1 MGMIA
6 STDHELVEAS
16 RRGESEAF
24 GKLVARYQDVVC
36 AVSYSSTGDR
46 ALSEDVAQETF
57 VAAWRRLDRVR
68 EGSLRAW
75 LCAIA
80 RNLGHKARRRT
91 WREQPMEADEQIA
104 ADNPFDDLARA
115 DSERIVRDALARIP
129 EKYREVLVLFYR
141 ESQSV
146 RDVAQTLGIGEAAVA
161 QRLSRGRRY
170 LADGMMELVET
181 SLRGRPRRN
190 LVAAVLAT
198 IVAIEIPSRV
208 DAASLKTKGSTMMKF
223 AIAASLL
230 AAAGTTAYL
239 VHDRTDAA
247 SATPVT
253 AKAAAAPTLHYGTGV
268 ARRPALGPTAPV
280 HATVARSKTV
290 DDLAML
296 PSDADVVVGVDIAR
310 IRNSSL
316 FKLVA
321 PMLLSKAPGL
331 GQLQS
336 ACALDPIAELS
347 SITIGIKHMGSKR
360 VADGAVVVHGL
371 SKSKVFDCLTKLG
384 SNADLHVDGDVMTFG
399 GGSEQVALTFIDDT
413 TALLV
418 IGADATKDD
427 IARVAARRGTVGSP
441 SYSDLI
447 HEINTDDAL
456 WLAVDESSPVL
467 TEINK
472 RIAEPTGVQFHGI
485 YGSID
490 VGDGI
495 VLNAGG
501 RTGSPELVAK
511 LVDLAQHQIDANQ
524 LAQRFEQLD
533 VNADGSDVIVSIALS
548 ASQLMQIVSNHT
560 AGQQP

>member
-80 RNLGHKARRRT
+80 RNLGRKARRRT
-91 WREQPMEADEQIA
+91 WREQPMEADERIA
-104 ADNPFDDLARA
+104 AGNPFDDLARA

-141 ESQSV
+141 ENQSI
-146 RDVAQTLGIGEAAVA
+146 RDVAQTLGIGEAAVT

-170 LADGMMELVET
+170 LADGMTELVET
-181 SLRGRPRRN
+181 SLRGRPRRD

-198 IVAIEIPSRV
+198 IVVIEIPSRV

-239 VHDRTDAA
+239 VHDRTDAP
-247 SATPVT
+247 SAAPVA
-253 AKAAAAPTLHYGTGV
+253 AKAAAPTLHYGTGV

-280 HATVARSKTV
+280 HATVARAKTV

-296 PSDADVVVGVDIAR
+296 PSDADVVVGADIAR

-316 FKLVA
+316 FRLVA
-321 PMLLSKAPGL
+321 PMVLSKAPGL
-331 GQLQS
+331 GQLHS
-336 ACALDPIAELS
+336 ECALDPIAELS

-371 SKSKVFDCLTKLG
+371 AKSKVFDCLTKLG
-384 SNADLHVDGDVMTFG
+384 SNADVHVDGDVMTFG

-413 TALLV
+413 TALFV

-427 IARVAARRGTVGSP
+427 IAKVAARRGTVGSP
-441 SYSDLI
+441 SYSELI

-456 WLAVDESSPVL
+456 WLAVNESSPVL

-511 LVDLAQHQIDANQ
+511 LVDLAQHHIDANQ

-533 VNADGSDVIVSIALS
+533 VNADGGDVIVSIALS

-560 AGQQP
+560 SGQQP